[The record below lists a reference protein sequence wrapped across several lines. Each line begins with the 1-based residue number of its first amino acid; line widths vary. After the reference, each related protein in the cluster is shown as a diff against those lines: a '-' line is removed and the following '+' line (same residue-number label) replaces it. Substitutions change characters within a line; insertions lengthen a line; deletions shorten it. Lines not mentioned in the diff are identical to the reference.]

1 MEQSFPSWLRCGPRM
16 RARTGT
22 SCAVAVMTP
31 DSDVPRVDLRMTQRF
46 ALRMQV
52 VQVENGQYLATSNDL
67 PGLVAQGR
75 TVEEALE
82 IAADVAR
89 RLLDSYR
96 EQGDPVPATLRT
108 LGPAFEVDLPVT
120 M

>member
-1 MEQSFPSWLRCGPRM
+1 M
-16 RARTGT
+16 
-22 SCAVAVMTP
+22 
-31 DSDVPRVDLRMTQRF
+31 DQRF
-46 ALRMQV
+46 AIRRRVEQV
-52 VQVENGQYLATSNDL
+52 DNGQFLATAADL

-96 EQGDPVPATLRT
+96 EHGDPIPSGFRA
-108 LGPAFEVDLPVT
+108 LGSVFEVEVLVT
-120 M
+120 AP

>member
-1 MEQSFPSWLRCGPRM
+1 M
-16 RARTGT
+16 
-22 SCAVAVMTP
+22 
-31 DSDVPRVDLRMTQRF
+31 DQRF
-46 ALRMQV
+46 AVRMHV
-52 VQVENGQYLATSNDL
+52 EQVENGQFLATSADL

-96 EQGDPVPATLRT
+96 EHGDPVPSQLRA
-108 LGPAFEVDLPVT
+108 LGREFEVEVPVT
-120 M
+120 APWAGSLG

>member
-1 MEQSFPSWLRCGPRM
+1 ME
-16 RARTGT
+16 
-22 SCAVAVMTP
+22 
-31 DSDVPRVDLRMTQRF
+31 QRF
-46 ALRMQV
+46 AVRMHV
-52 VQVENGQYLATSNDL
+52 EQVEDGQYLATSTDL

-96 EQGDPVPATLRT
+96 EHGDPVPSGLRV
-108 LGPAFEVDLPVT
+108 LGSDFEVEVPVASPRAGSPG
-120 M
+120 

>member
-1 MEQSFPSWLRCGPRM
+1 M
-16 RARTGT
+16 
-22 SCAVAVMTP
+22 
-31 DSDVPRVDLRMTQRF
+31 DQRF
-46 ALRMQV
+46 AIRMHV
-52 VQVENGQYLATSNDL
+52 EQVENGQFLATAADL

-96 EQGDPVPATLRT
+96 EHGDPVPSGLRT
-108 LGPAFEVDLPVT
+108 LGSVFEVEVPVT
-120 M
+120 SPWADSPI

>member
-1 MEQSFPSWLRCGPRM
+1 MDPTFAIRM
-16 RARTGT
+16 R
-22 SCAVAVMTP
+22 VE
-31 DSDVPRVDLRMTQRF
+31 
-46 ALRMQV
+46 
-52 VQVENGQYLATSNDL
+52 QVEDGQYLATSANL

-96 EQGDPVPATLRT
+96 EHGDPVPGTLRT
-108 LGPAFEVDLPVT
+108 LGPEFEVDVPVT
-120 M
+120 APWAGLPG

>member
-1 MEQSFPSWLRCGPRM
+1 
-16 RARTGT
+16 
-22 SCAVAVMTP
+22 
-31 DSDVPRVDLRMTQRF
+31 MTQRY
-46 ALRMQV
+46 ALRMHV
-52 VQVENGQYLATSNDL
+52 EQVENGQYLATSDDL

-96 EQGDPVPATLRT
+96 EHGDPVPATLRT
-108 LGPAFEVDLPVT
+108 LGPVFEVDVSVT
-120 M
+120 A

>member
-1 MEQSFPSWLRCGPRM
+1 MDPTFAMRM
-16 RARTGT
+16 H
-22 SCAVAVMTP
+22 VE
-31 DSDVPRVDLRMTQRF
+31 
-46 ALRMQV
+46 
-52 VQVENGQYLATSNDL
+52 QVENGQFLATSVDL

-96 EQGDPVPATLRT
+96 EHGDPMPNELRVVERVHA
-108 LGPAFEVDLPVT
+108 L
-120 M
+120 